1 MGQILVRINFH
12 CLKISFEFLGQRNK
26 RKLAPNEN
34 FLLYGI
40 IIIIIIIITHTANTL
55 VYSFSNYTS
64 YYHSPC
70 LMLKATGKIKY

>member
-34 FLLYGI
+34 FLLYGSSDKRREFSKI
-40 IIIIIIIITHTANTL
+40 NTL
-55 VYSFSNYTS
+55 LYINRIT
-64 YYHSPC
+64 
-70 LMLKATGKIKY
+70 